1 MSAYKQA
8 CLFGA
13 VLSVALMAGCSKN
26 ETEVSNGTLSGTAE
40 SAGQTE
46 QKMTAKQSQVDASVP
61 ISQYVMITPDEDP
74 IILTKFLIAKSG
86 NLFSEDEALRLLSA
100 QYYNERDAFKKKDI
114 AKALMPS
121 LNDELKAM
129 AGTSYLAIPIELVPY
144 GQKGRSAFNIDPLSV
159 QTYNFDLGGFPL
171 LAKYGAKDC
180 WSSSFS
186 NTQNVSV
193 SVTGPDAPCFL
204 PVKDETAARAIEN
217 AIQSSDL
224 EFRGTAYVQ
233 LTARKRSLYGQ
244 VVHAKIELT
253 HRVTKENLG
262 TFDL

>member
-1 MSAYKQA
+1 MNAYKKT
-8 CLFGA
+8 CVLGA
-13 VLSVALMAGCSKN
+13 VLSVALMAGCSKS
-26 ETEVSNGTLSGTAE
+26 ETEVSQDTLNGTAASSTQ
-40 SAGQTE
+40 AGQKVAAE
-46 QKMTAKQSQVDASVP
+46 QSQVDASVP
-61 ISQYVMITPDEDP
+61 ISQYVMIAPDEDS

-86 NLFSEDEALRLLSA
+86 NLFDEDEALKLLSA

-121 LNDELKAM
+121 LNEELKAM
-129 AGTSYLAIPIELVPY
+129 SGTSYLAIPIESVPY
-144 GQKGRSAFNIDPLSV
+144 GQKGRSAFSIVPLSV

-180 WSSSFS
+180 WSSTFS
-186 NTQNVSV
+186 NAQNVSV

-204 PVKDETAARAIEN
+204 PVKDEAAARAIEN

-224 EFRGTAYVQ
+224 ELKGTAYVQ

-244 VVHAKIELT
+244 VVHARIELS
-253 HRVTKENLG
+253 HAVTKEKLG